1 MLKKIDYYIIKKFL
15 STFFFAILLFTF
27 VSVIIDL
34 TEKVDS
40 FIEHNVG
47 WKLVVFD
54 YYLNFIPYIDAL
66 LTPLF
71 VFISVIFFTSKL
83 ASHSEIIAMLAGG
96 AGIYRI
102 LKPYMIANT
111 IIAMLL
117 LLFNH
122 FIVPEANKRWQAFE
136 YTYLSNKNILKL
148 NKNIQGRTP
157 LGHFIYIE
165 NYVQLDTTGYK
176 FSLEI
181 FKNDTLEYKLK
192 ADRIDWNGT
201 EQKWRLNN
209 YVIRKFTIKG
219 ETIIKGTEIDTTI
232 GFVPSDLYSR
242 MSIKEEMQT
251 PELLDYIKHL
261 KTRGEK
267 YLPFYEIEYHRR
279 TADAFMTFILTIIG
293 YSIASRRIRGGIG
306 LHIVAGFALSAIYIL
321 LTRFTTTF
329 STNGSLPAFFGVWI
343 PNFLFLIL
351 AIYLLKKAQQ

>member
-1 MLKKIDYYIIKKFL
+1 MLQKIDYYIIKKFL

-47 WKLVVFD
+47 WKPVIFE
-54 YYLNFIPYIDAL
+54 YYINFVPYIDAL
-66 LTPLF
+66 LAPLF

-102 LKPYMIANT
+102 LKPYMISCG
-111 IIAMLL
+111 IIAAIL

-136 YTYLSNKNILKL
+136 YTYLSNKNILKI
-148 NKNIQGRTP
+148 NKTLQGKTP
-157 LGHFIYIE
+157 KGHFIYIE

-176 FSLEI
+176 FSIEV
-181 FKNDTLEYKLK
+181 FKGDSLQSKLK
-192 ADRIDWNGT
+192 ADRIDWNGS
-201 EQKWRLNN
+201 ENKWRLNN
-209 YVIRKFTIKG
+209 YLIRNFTKDG
-219 ETIIKGTEIDTTI
+219 EKIIKGDVIDTAL
-232 GFVPSDLYSR
+232 GFEPKDLYTR
-242 MSIKEEMQT
+242 MNIKEEMQT
-251 PELLDYIKHL
+251 PELMAYIKHL

-267 YLPFYEIEYHRR
+267 YLPFYEIEFHRR

-293 YSIASRRIRGGIG
+293 YSIASRKMRGGIG

-321 LTRFTTTF
+321 LSRFTTTF
-329 STNGSLPAFFGVWI
+329 STNGTLPAFLGVWI
-343 PNFLFLIL
+343 PNFMFLIL
-351 AIYLLKKAQQ
+351 AIFLLKKAQQ